1 MSMRFWLL
9 AILMGGIAYC
19 VSEGANARSF
29 PVKGATSYAQMVVHG
44 AAEPPIGYSEFC
56 LRAPGSCA
64 SKVEKASAIAMT
76 TEKWQQ
82 LRDVN
87 KYVNAH
93 IKPMSDMD
101 QYHVIEYWTYPET
114 GKGDCED
121 YVLLKQRTLA
131 ERGWPLSDLL
141 ITVVR
146 DENGEGHAVLTVHTT
161 SGDYILDNKH
171 SNIELWERTPYTY
184 IKRQSSAEP
193 MRWESLIPLKNSPT
207 VAASSADGKR

>member
-1 MSMRFWLL
+1 MKFWLL
-9 AILMGGIAYC
+9 AILMGGVAYC

-29 PVKGATSYAQMVVHG
+29 PTKVPASYAQMVVHG
-44 AAEPPIGYSEFC
+44 TAEPPIGYSEFC
-56 LRAPGSCA
+56 LRMPGSCTHRGD
-64 SKVEKASAIAMT
+64 KAAAAVSMT
-76 TEKWQQ
+76 TEKWLE
-82 LRDVN
+82 LRDIN
-87 KYVNAH
+87 KYVNSH

-101 QYHVIEYWTYPET
+101 QYHVIEYWTYPDT

-121 YVLLKQRTLA
+121 YVLLKQKKLA
-131 ERGWPLSDLL
+131 ERGWPRNDLL

-161 SGDYILDNKH
+161 NGDYILDNKH

-184 IKRQSSAEP
+184 IKRQSSVDLA
-193 MRWESLIPLKNSPT
+193 RWESLIPMKNSPT